1 MIRLPALGA
10 FPSPPPTW
18 TTCRSF
24 IGHSF
29 LTWASCTSLKI
40 SDVTCLSAR
49 LHQGGAGLILILCLL
64 KCRLPGEV
72 SPEPSF
78 PHTVPASFCPYSCQP
93 HTHYIGEGNGS
104 FSNPLQYSCLENPRD
119 RGAWWAAVCE
129 VAQSRT
135 RLKRLS
141 SSSSTLYNFLMYYVR
156 YLLSPPVSLE
166 LRTSRCTD
174 WI

>member
-40 SDVTCLSAR
+40 SDMTCLSAR

-93 HTHYIGEGNGS
+93 LTHYLGEGNGS

-119 RGAWWAAVCE
+119 RGAWWAAVCVPAPGPGSLMIPQPPYNAFQVVGE
-129 VAQSRT
+129 PPELPPTALLCLS
-135 RLKRLS
+135 LPS
-141 SSSSTLYNFLMYYVR
+141 SSFL
-156 YLLSPPVSLE
+156 S
-166 LRTSRCTD
+166 
-174 WI
+174 